1 MLSILFMREIKILFE
16 DIKYFIG
23 MSSKVNPVKTFT
35 ICILNLF
42 QILLKLFE
50 SIICIYRI
58 YYLKNI

>member
-1 MLSILFMREIKILFE
+1 MG
-16 DIKYFIG
+16 IG
-23 MSSKVNPVKTFT
+23 SKVKPEKTIA

-42 QILLKLFE
+42 KILLKLFE